1 MKKLIPVLLSLFMVL
16 ALTGGT
22 ALAET
27 VYTESALNYT
37 IADESITITG
47 YFGKDEEVTIPAS
60 IAGIPVN
67 TVAKGAFADSSY
79 VKTVN
84 LPDTITTVEEGA
96 FAAGI
101 TVNYN
106 SNIGGGSKPGG
117 DKLDNDKSGEENPAG
132 SNPTAN
138 DPAGSKADDNNSGV
152 TGGSAGGNGTGT
164 TAGAAGS
171 VTGNAGTAGS
181 NGGTKNS
188 GIDEGEVFVDETAES
203 ENGQNGASDQTETS
217 GEAAASDQTVAA
229 QQGASLTW
237 LWVTL
242 GVIAA
247 AAVGVV
253 MVVMRKKKK

>member
-37 IADESITITG
+37 ITDESITITG

-106 SNIGGGSKPGG
+106 SNIDGGSKPGG
-117 DKLDNDKSGEENPAG
+117 DKPDNDKSGRKILRTVIRQLTIRQEGKRMIIIPAL
-132 SNPTAN
+132 PETL
-138 DPAGSKADDNNSGV
+138 PAEV
-152 TGGSAGGNGTGT
+152 VQVQLPVPQ
-164 TAGAAGS
+164 AAS
-171 VTGNAGTAGS
+171 RVMPALP
-181 NGGTKNS
+181 
-188 GIDEGEVFVDETAES
+188 EVTAEQRTAVLMKEKS
-203 ENGQNGASDQTETS
+203 LWMKRPNPKMDRTAYPNRPKPRVIPPHPIRPLPHSREQALPGS
-217 GEAAASDQTVAA
+217 GLRWGLSR
-229 QQGASLTW
+229 QQRCVL
-237 LWVTL
+237 
-242 GVIAA
+242 
-247 AAVGVV
+247 
-253 MVVMRKKKK
+253 

>member
-37 IADESITITG
+37 ITDESITITG

-106 SNIGGGSKPGG
+106 SNIDGGSKPGG
-117 DKLDNDKSGEENPAG
+117 DKLDNDKSGEENPAD

-138 DPAGSKADDNNSGV
+138 DPAGRKADDNNSGV
-152 TGGSAGGNGTGT
+152 TGGSAGGSSTGT
-164 TAGAAGS
+164 AAGAAGS
-171 VTGNAGTAGS
+171 GMGNVGTAGS
-181 NGGTKNS
+181 YGGTKNS
-188 GIDEGEVFVDETAES
+188 GIDEGEVFVDEMAES
-203 ENGQNGASDQTETS
+203 GNGQNGVSDQTETS

-229 QQGASLTW
+229 QQGASFTW

-242 GVIAA
+242 GLIAV
-247 AAVGVV
+247 AAVCVV
-253 MVVMRKKKK
+253 IVVMRKKKK